1 MRTRDLAGK
10 FKVFVLTLAGQH
22 ARRAPLLLELQR
34 QQIDFELFFG
44 IDGRKG
50 LPAQHEAMI
59 DRDEAER
66 VLRRRMTDGEFA
78 CALSHRAIYER
89 MLSEGLDAALILED
103 DAIVAPRLGEFVRSG
118 GCFAAPMI
126 LLDYS
131 RVSVSLLSGRP
142 YKSFGHLWRVVVT
155 PCFATGY
162 VLSAWAAR
170 ELMVKTTPVRSISDW
185 PCDIHELKAC
195 ALHPR
200 LVDHL
205 QVGNTLSHLA
215 ADRQQTKTRKKSPR
229 RYLSREY
236 WGSYLRKRLSKRIDP

>member
-1 MRTRDLAGK
+1 MTTTRK
-10 FKVFVLTLAGQH
+10 SKVFVLTLADDH
-22 ARRAPLLLELQR
+22 ARRAPLLQALQR

-44 IDGRKG
+44 VDGRNG
-50 LPAQHEAMI
+50 LPAQYEAMI

-66 VLRRRMTDGEFA
+66 AVRRRLTDAEFA
-78 CALSHRAIYER
+78 CSLSHRAIYER
-89 MLSEGLDAALILED
+89 MLSEHLDAALILED
-103 DAIVAPRLGEFVRSG
+103 DAIVSPRLGEFLQAG

-131 RVSVSLLSGRP
+131 RVSVSPLSGRP
-142 YKSFGHLWRVVVT
+142 FQSFGHLWRVVVT

-170 ELMVKTTPVRSISDW
+170 ELLRRTTPVRSIPDW
-185 PCDIHELKAC
+185 PCDIHELKAY

-205 QVGNTLSHLA
+205 PVGNTLSHLA
-215 ADRQQTKTRKKSPR
+215 ADRDQTKTRKKSPR
-229 RYLSREY
+229 RWLTRLY
-236 WGSYLRKRLSKRIDP
+236 WATYLRRRLSKRIDP